1 MVDFMRYEKFEADFV
16 DRDFLQFTSGEHEG
30 DIVLCA
36 TDELIDI
43 TNKIRLEQG
52 NTDLVG
58 LDYDNEVYYNFYL
71 MFDTRKKNIS
81 IQAVSNYGEKDDEVY
96 YELPMTEE
104 EKVNV
109 MFQLIEILAKEL
121 YKNQQ
126 IKQWFNLENE
136 RRVIKVCQRKTKEMR
151 EFEPILKANG
161 YREIRSNGSHFIYSN
176 GTNQITVNKDLNKMV
191 RKRLIKEN
199 NLVER

>member
-1 MVDFMRYEKFEADFV
+1 MRYKNINADFI
-16 DRDFLQFTSGEHEG
+16 DTDFLCFTSDEHEG
-30 DIVLCA
+30 NIVLVA

-71 MFDTRKKNIS
+71 MFDTKKKSIS

-109 MFQLIEILAKEL
+109 MFQLIGILAKEL
-121 YKNQQ
+121 Y
-126 IKQWFNLENE
+126 EN
-136 RRVIKVCQRKTKEMR
+136 
-151 EFEPILKANG
+151 
-161 YREIRSNGSHFIYSN
+161 
-176 GTNQITVNKDLNKMV
+176 
-191 RKRLIKEN
+191 
-199 NLVER
+199 

>member
-1 MVDFMRYEKFEADFV
+1 MVDFMRYEKLEAEFV

-71 MFDTRKKNIS
+71 MFDTRKKSIS

-121 YKNQQ
+121 YENQQ
-126 IKQWFNLENE
+126 IKQ
-136 RRVIKVCQRKTKEMR
+136 
-151 EFEPILKANG
+151 
-161 YREIRSNGSHFIYSN
+161 
-176 GTNQITVNKDLNKMV
+176 
-191 RKRLIKEN
+191 
-199 NLVER
+199 

>member
-1 MVDFMRYEKFEADFV
+1 MRYEKLEAEFV

-81 IQAVSNYGEKDDEVY
+81 IQVVSNYGEKDDEVY

-104 EKVNV
+104 ERVNV
-109 MFQLIEILAKEL
+109 MFQLIGILAKEL
-121 YKNQQ
+121 Y
-126 IKQWFNLENE
+126 EN
-136 RRVIKVCQRKTKEMR
+136 
-151 EFEPILKANG
+151 
-161 YREIRSNGSHFIYSN
+161 
-176 GTNQITVNKDLNKMV
+176 
-191 RKRLIKEN
+191 
-199 NLVER
+199 

>member
-1 MVDFMRYEKFEADFV
+1 MRYEKLEADFV

-71 MFDTRKKNIS
+71 MFDTRKKSIS

-121 YKNQQ
+121 Y
-126 IKQWFNLENE
+126 EN
-136 RRVIKVCQRKTKEMR
+136 
-151 EFEPILKANG
+151 
-161 YREIRSNGSHFIYSN
+161 
-176 GTNQITVNKDLNKMV
+176 
-191 RKRLIKEN
+191 
-199 NLVER
+199 